1 MKRDQ
6 YNQQLLDF
14 IQQSPTPFHAVEN
27 MKKAFDSA
35 GFKELPEEQSW
46 NLTAGGRYYVI
57 RNSSSI
63 IAFVMGKQPAVDT
76 GIRLVGAHTDSP
88 CLKIKPNP
96 ELNKKN
102 YFQLGVEVYGGVL
115 LNPWF
120 DRDLSIAGRV
130 VFKATKTSKGG
141 STPQQALINMKRP
154 VAVIPSLAIHLDRE
168 ANSKRSI
175 NPQTDIPPI
184 LFKGNADD
192 KNVGHKEDFRAL
204 LARELKKELY
214 GEKPDS
220 PDMTVMDYDLFF
232 YDCQPP
238 AITGLNEDFIA
249 SARLDNL
256 LSCYT
261 GMQALVESDGD
272 VTSLL
277 VCNDHEEVGS
287 TSASGANGPML
298 KSFLERLYP
307 DSEERSRILS
317 QSLLVSTDNAH
328 GIHPNYSD
336 KHDSNHGPI
345 INDGPVIKI
354 NAKQSYATNSVTSS
368 LFRHLCE
375 EEGVP
380 VQSFV
385 NRADMGCGSTIGPIT
400 AANIGVQTL
409 DVGVPTFAMHS
420 IRELAG
426 VDDAHSLFKVLKGF
440 YNTKNSLVVA

>member
-6 YNQQLLDF
+6 YNQQLLNF
-14 IQQSPTPFHAVEN
+14 IHESPTPFHVVEN
-27 MKKAFDSA
+27 MKKAFDAA
-35 GFKELPEEQSW
+35 GFQALPEDKSW
-46 NLTAGGRYYVI
+46 NLTAGERYYVT
-57 RNSSSI
+57 RDGSSI
-63 IAFVMGKQPAVDT
+63 IAFVMGKQSGVNT
-76 GIRLVGAHTDSP
+76 GIRMVGAHTDSP

-96 ELNKKN
+96 ELKKRG

-130 VFKATKTSKGG
+130 VFTSGK
-141 STPQQALINMKRP
+141 SAPQQALINFNRP
-154 VAVIPSLAIHLDRE
+154 VAVIPSLAIHLDRD
-168 ANSKRSI
+168 ANSKRTI
-175 NPQTDIPPI
+175 NSQTDIPPI
-184 LFKGNADD
+184 LFKAGAD
-192 KNVGHKEDFRAL
+192 NTGEKEDFRSL
-204 LARELKKELY
+204 LASELKRESC
-214 GEKPDS
+214 GEKEGS
-220 PDMTVMDYDLFF
+220 SEITVMDYDLYL

-238 AITGLNEDFIA
+238 AITGLNEDFIS

-256 LSCYT
+256 LSCFT
-261 GMQALVESDGD
+261 GMQALLEAGD
-272 VTSLL
+272 QVTSMLI
-277 VCNDHEEVGS
+277 CNDHEEVGS

-298 KSFLERLYP
+298 QSLLERIYP
-307 DSEERSRILS
+307 DVEERSRVIS

-345 INDGPVIKI
+345 INDGPVIKT
-354 NAKQSYATNSVTSS
+354 NANQRYATNSVTSS

-375 EEGVP
+375 QQGVP

-385 NRADMGCGSTIGPIT
+385 NRTDMGCGSTIGPIT

-420 IRELAG
+420 IREMAG
-426 VDDAHSLFKVLKGF
+426 VDDAHNLFRVLKGF
-440 YNTKNSLVVA
+440 YNTESSLVIT

>member
-14 IQQSPTPFHAVEN
+14 IQQSPTPFHAVET

-35 GFKELPEEQSW
+35 GFKELSEEQSW
-46 NLTAGGRYYVI
+46 NTTAGGRYYVI

-63 IAFVMGKQPAVDT
+63 IAFVIGKQSAVDT

-130 VFKATKTSKGG
+130 VYKTSDTVN
-141 STPQQALINMKRP
+141 SSENTPQQALINMKRP

-168 ANSKRSI
+168 ANSKRTI

-184 LFKGNADD
+184 LFKGNKDD
-192 KNVGHKEDFRAL
+192 KEDFRRL
-204 LARELKKELY
+204 LAKQVSQESFDGATDASDL
-214 GEKPDS
+214 
-220 PDMTVMDYDLFF
+220 TIMDYDLFF

-261 GMQALVESDGD
+261 GMQALLEAGD
-272 VTSLL
+272 EATSMLI
-277 VCNDHEEVGS
+277 CNDHEEVGS
-287 TSASGANGPML
+287 TSESGANGPML
-298 KSFLERLYP
+298 KSLLERLYP
-307 DSEERSRILS
+307 EVEERSRILS

-328 GIHPNYSD
+328 GVHPNYSD

-354 NAKQSYATNSVTSS
+354 NANQRYATNSVTSS

-375 EEGVP
+375 QQGVP

-385 NRADMGCGSTIGPIT
+385 NRTDMGCGSTIGPIT

-426 VDDAHSLFKVLKGF
+426 VDDAHNLFKVLKGF
-440 YNTKNSLVVA
+440 YNSEDSMVVS

>member
-1 MKRDQ
+1 MNRDQ

-14 IQQSPTPFHAVEN
+14 IQQSPTPFHAVET

-35 GFKELPEEQSW
+35 GFQELPEEQSW
-46 NLTAGGRYYVI
+46 NTIAGGRYYVI
-57 RNSSSI
+57 RDSSSI

-96 ELNKKN
+96 ELSKQN

-130 VFKATKTSKGG
+130 VFKSGKS
-141 STPQQALINMKRP
+141 SPQQALINFKRP
-154 VAVIPSLAIHLDRE
+154 VAVIPSLAIHLDSE
-168 ANSKRSI
+168 ANSERTI

-184 LFKGNADD
+184 LFKANADTSGEKETFRVLLANELKRESSGD
-192 KNVGHKEDFRAL
+192 KEDSA
-204 LARELKKELY
+204 EI
-214 GEKPDS
+214 
-220 PDMTVMDYDLFF
+220 TVMDYDLCL

-256 LSCYT
+256 LSCFT
-261 GMQALVESDGD
+261 GMQALLEAGD
-272 VTSLL
+272 QVTSLL
-277 VCNDHEEVGS
+277 VCTDHEEVGS
-287 TSASGANGPML
+287 TSASGANGSML
-298 KSFLERLYP
+298 KSLLERLYS
-307 DSEERSRILS
+307 DTEERSRILS
-317 QSLLVSTDNAH
+317 QSLLISTDNAH
-328 GIHPNYSD
+328 GVHPNYSD
-336 KHDSNHGPI
+336 MHDSNHGPL

-354 NAKQSYATNSVTSS
+354 NANQRYATNSVTSS

-375 EEGVP
+375 QQGVP
-380 VQSFV
+380 TQSFV
-385 NRADMGCGSTIGPIT
+385 SRTDMGCGSTIGPIT
-400 AANIGVQTL
+400 AANIGVQAL

-426 VDDAHSLFKVLKGF
+426 VEDAHNLFKVLKGF
-440 YNTKNSLVVA
+440 YNFKESLVVT

>member
-14 IQQSPTPFHAVEN
+14 IQQSPTPFHAVET

-35 GFKELPEEQSW
+35 GFKELREEKSW
-46 NLTAGGRYYVI
+46 NPTAGGRYYVI

-63 IAFVMGKQPAVDT
+63 IAFVMGKQSAVDT

-88 CLKIKPNP
+88 CLKVKPNP
-96 ELNKKN
+96 ELNKNN

-130 VFKATKTSKGG
+130 VYKTNDTVNSRVNA
-141 STPQQALINMKRP
+141 PQQALINMKRP
-154 VAVIPSLAIHLDRE
+154 VAVIPSLAIHLDRD
-168 ANSKRSI
+168 ANSKRTI

-184 LFKGNADD
+184 LFKAKTGD
-192 KNVGHKEDFRAL
+192 KEDFRRL
-204 LARELKKELY
+204 LAKQVSQEAGEGATEASEL
-214 GEKPDS
+214 
-220 PDMTVMDYDLFF
+220 TVMDYDLYL

-261 GMQALVESDGD
+261 GMQALLEAGD
-272 VTSLL
+272 QATSMLI
-277 VCNDHEEVGS
+277 CNDHEEVGS
-287 TSASGANGPML
+287 TSESGANGPML
-298 KSFLERLYP
+298 KSLLERLYP
-307 DSEERSRILS
+307 NVDERSRILS

-328 GIHPNYSD
+328 GVHPNYSD

-354 NAKQSYATNSVTSS
+354 NANQRYATNSVTSS

-375 EEGVP
+375 QQGVP

-385 NRADMGCGSTIGPIT
+385 NRTDMGCGSTIGPIT

-426 VDDAHSLFKVLKGF
+426 VDDAHSLFKVLKSF
-440 YNTKNSLVVA
+440 YNSEDSMVVS